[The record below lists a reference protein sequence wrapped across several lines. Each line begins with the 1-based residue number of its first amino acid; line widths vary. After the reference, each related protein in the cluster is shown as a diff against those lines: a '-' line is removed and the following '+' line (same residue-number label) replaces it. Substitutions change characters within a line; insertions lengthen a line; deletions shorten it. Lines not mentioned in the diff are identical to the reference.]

1 MYSALESQPRG
12 QYVMISAVGS
22 RLLLLRTVDIYRG
35 FLFSMF
41 LVNAALVYHQFIT
54 KLIAMQSIKDLVV
67 NEVFIKYKVYF

>member
-35 FLFSMF
+35 SLFSMS
-41 LVNAALVYHQFIT
+41 LVNV
-54 KLIAMQSIKDLVV
+54 
-67 NEVFIKYKVYF
+67 VFILAPIHHKTNCNI